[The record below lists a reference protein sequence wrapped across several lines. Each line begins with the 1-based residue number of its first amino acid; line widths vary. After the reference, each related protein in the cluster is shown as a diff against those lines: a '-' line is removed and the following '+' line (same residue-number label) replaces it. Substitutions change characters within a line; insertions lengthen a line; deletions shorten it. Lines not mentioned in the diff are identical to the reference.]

1 MSMFN
6 NLPGFDL
13 MGWLNQGRQ
22 AGIDFTQL
30 ARPRPRPREGE
41 PHFDAFWDEPVY
53 GPEVDTFRPRPSEPP
68 PNQSMFSMMDILS
81 AILNNRQG
89 STDTGSTGGGSGGS
103 GGGGSRSGGSIPYE
117 RKATDN
123 YEGFY
128 STPYAP
134 LKEGMT
140 KEDLG
145 KITAGNLGASAGFR

>member
-22 AGIDFTQL
+22 AGIDFSQL
-30 ARPRPRPREGE
+30 PRMQNNHQEQRPRVNPMAFLQQGDFGQMPSRSPQADPRQ
-41 PHFDAFWDEPVY
+41 
-53 GPEVDTFRPRPSEPP
+53 
-68 PNQSMFSMMDILS
+68 PNNSMFSMMDILS
-81 AILNNRQG
+81 AILNNRQ
-89 STDTGSTGGGSGGS
+89 
-103 GGGGSRSGGSIPYE
+103 RSSVRPTAPSNPQHPEGSIPYE
-117 RKATDN
+117 RRATDN

-140 KEDLG
+140 REDLG